1 MGDNTDEASVSG
13 AGDQDEIA
21 VPGPVVAGS
30 VAVIGAGSWGTA
42 LAISLATTGHSVKM
56 WARRGVSAQFMQ
68 LARRNPTYLPGIHIT
83 DSISISSD
91 LSSVVEGVDFWV
103 IATPSHAVRSV
114 AEQLNQYVTDDLIVV
129 SVAKGIENDTLLTT
143 SQVLSRTLPNLPK
156 SNIAVLYGP
165 SHAEEVATNVP
176 TAVVVAAYSL
186 DTAKRVQELFMSER
200 LRVYINRDIIGVEI
214 SGSVKNVMALA
225 AGMADGIGY
234 GDNSKAALLTRGM
247 AEIRR
252 LGMAM
257 GADPGTFSGLA
268 GIGDLVVTCNSK
280 HSRNRYVGE
289 QIGKGRSLEEIQSE
303 MDMVAEGV
311 RTTRSAWA
319 LAKKYGVEMPI
330 TEAVYGILFE
340 NKKPREAV
348 YELMTRT
355 AKHEDYFPDSFDGE
369 ED

>member
-1 MGDNTDEASVSG
+1 MSTSIEDPSSPDAEHPSDMGR
-13 AGDQDEIA
+13 
-21 VPGPVVAGS
+21 

-42 LAISLATTGHSVKM
+42 LAISLATTGHSVRM
-56 WARRGVSAQFMQ
+56 WARRDVSAQYMQ
-68 LARRNPTYLPGIHIT
+68 AARRNPTYLPGIHIT
-83 DSISISSD
+83 DTIDISAD
-91 LSSVVEGVDFWV
+91 LEWVVDTADFWV

-114 AEQLNQYVTDDLIVV
+114 AERLSTFTRDDLVVV

-143 SQVLSRTLPNLPK
+143 SQVLSRTLVDLPK

-176 TAVVVAAYSL
+176 TAVVVASHNL
-186 DTAKRVQELFMSER
+186 ETARKVQGLFMSER
-200 LRVYINRDIIGVEI
+200 LRVYINRDLIGVEI

-234 GDNSKAALLTRGM
+234 GDNAKAALLTRGM

-257 GADPGTFSGLA
+257 GADPTTFSGLA
-268 GIGDLVVTCNSK
+268 GIGDLVVTCNSR

-289 QIGKGRSLEEIQSE
+289 QIGKGRTLHQVQSE

-311 RTTRSAWA
+311 LTTRSTRA
-319 LAKKYGVEMPI
+319 LARKYNVEMPI

-348 YELMTRT
+348 YELMTRSP
-355 AKHEDYFPDSFDGE
+355 KHEDQFPDSLDGE
-369 ED
+369 PD